1 MNLRTAVF
9 LILVFFTVVF
19 AFAQPVI
26 KLSIDGIVKDE
37 ENGNPLE
44 NSTVEIMLNGVVV
57 KTMITTATGK
67 FFFDVDPEIE
77 YVLKCSKGK
86 YVSKMV
92 TISTKGVSEKIT
104 ISETFKFP
112 IAVRLFKEMPELDV
126 SVLNSPI
133 GAIFFDKSARD
144 FDYTVDKVLKKRLE
158 KLQEEVEKKLKLK
171 AEAERQKQLQLEKDA
186 KLNAEIE
193 AKNAKEK
200 LKEEAKNA
208 ELANELE
215 AKAKKE
221 AEEVERKKKEN
232 ALLDEKSAKEA
243 AKKEAAEEEKR
254 KKEAKEREKQELKQ
268 AAIEKAKE
276 KIAKKPS
283 KENDSVPVASSNFY
297 IPKKDIGPVIEN
309 VRQTVEEGLNFTIL
323 HTFCLYNG
331 DPVEFKK
338 ISFTWGGIYFKKNN
352 GDISDLTYYLE
363 MRSVNPESAEPP
375 R

>member
-243 AKKEAAEEEKR
+243 AKKALSPMVSR
-254 KKEAKEREKQELKQ
+254 KLC
-268 AAIEKAKE
+268 
-276 KIAKKPS
+276 
-283 KENDSVPVASSNFY
+283 
-297 IPKKDIGPVIEN
+297 
-309 VRQTVEEGLNFTIL
+309 TT
-323 HTFCLYNG
+323 
-331 DPVEFKK
+331 
-338 ISFTWGGIYFKKNN
+338 
-352 GDISDLTYYLE
+352 
-363 MRSVNPESAEPP
+363 SAPFV
-375 R
+375 

>member
-1 MNLRTAVF
+1 
-9 LILVFFTVVF
+9 
-19 AFAQPVI
+19 
-26 KLSIDGIVKDE
+26 
-37 ENGNPLE
+37 
-44 NSTVEIMLNGVVV
+44 
-57 KTMITTATGK
+57 
-67 FFFDVDPEIE
+67 VDPEIE

-104 ISETFKFP
+104 TNETFKFP

-126 SVLNSPI
+126 SVLSSPI

-158 KLQEEVEKKLKLK
+158 KLQEEVEKKLKMK

-208 ELANELE
+208 ELAKELE

-221 AEEVERKKKEN
+221 AEEAERKKKEN
-232 ALLDEKSAKEA
+232 DLLDEKSAKEA

-254 KKEAKEREKQELKQ
+254 KKEAKEREIQELKQ
-268 AAIEKAKE
+268 AALEKAKE

-338 ISFTWGGIYFKKNN
+338 ISFTWGGTYFKKNN